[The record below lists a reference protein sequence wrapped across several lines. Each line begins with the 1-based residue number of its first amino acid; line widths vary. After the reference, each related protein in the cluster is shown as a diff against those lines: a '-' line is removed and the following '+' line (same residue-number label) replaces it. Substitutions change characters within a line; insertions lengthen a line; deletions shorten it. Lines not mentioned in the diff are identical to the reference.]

1 MYYMFKRK
9 EVNMLILN
17 QNQLKEIADNINKG
31 LSVQF
36 PYTTLAQYNSY
47 IKQIEEYMSNNKTH
61 NQKYKSIT
69 IKADTERHNY

>member
-1 MYYMFKRK
+1 
-9 EVNMLILN
+9 MLILN
-17 QNQLKEIADNINKG
+17 KNQLKEITDNINKG

-61 NQKYKSIT
+61 NQKY
-69 IKADTERHNY
+69 

>member
-1 MYYMFKRK
+1 
-9 EVNMLILN
+9 MLLLN
-17 QNQLKEIADNINKG
+17 NNQLKEIADNINKG

-36 PYTTLAQYNSY
+36 PYTTLAQYSSY
-47 IKQIEEYMSNNKTH
+47 IKQIDEYISINKPH

>member
-1 MYYMFKRK
+1 
-9 EVNMLILN
+9 MLLLN
-17 QNQLKEIADNINKG
+17 NNQLKRIADNINKG

-47 IKQIEEYMSNNKTH
+47 IKQIDEYISINKTH